1 MTQLEVT
8 SLLLKLADLG
18 VTGIAVYYDGSGDS
32 GSIENIVFTRE
43 SCATAQD
50 VENQIQDIWSAEGLG
65 GIDTAIKSDIEDYVY
80 HFLEDIEDWYNNDGG
95 FGNMYIHIPS
105 GQYIINNNV
114 RITDVESFEHEGNL
128 MDKTREK

>member
-1 MTQLEVT
+1 MTELEVT
-8 SLLLKLADLG
+8 GLLLKLANLG
-18 VTGIAVYYDGSGDS
+18 VTGIAVNYDGSGDS
-32 GSIENIVFTRE
+32 GSIENIVFTKE
-43 SCATAQD
+43 SCATVQD
-50 VENQIQDIWSAEGLG
+50 VEIQIQDIWSAEGLD
-65 GIDTAIKSDIEDYVY
+65 GINTAIRSDIEDYAY